1 MKKILGLLLLF
12 TVYFSDVYAVSFENQ
27 RAIDEL
33 TQTGIYYYWNG
44 GDLKKVE
51 EEFFK
56 GITLKGKYD
65 VVEESFKKASSLD
78 PNRLSLKFSVA
89 STQIIQRKIS
99 EALNTYSEIISL
111 DPQNFEARILHAGY
125 AKASGDIKAYNEDIK
140 ELKKLHS
147 QKTSVY
153 MKKFDNIDSVSKMKL
168 NTEAKKENADF
179 IITLGYV
186 LNDNGTM
193 SDVLIG
199 RLEQTYKAAL
209 LNKDAKIIV
218 TGGVQKTGITES
230 YIMKNWLIEKGI
242 ETDRIIIED
251 KARDTVENS
260 LYSAD
265 ILKKYNAKKVILIT
279 SASHIRRGTA
289 LLQEAGNNVGMNLL
303 ISNLVYMD
311 FKNEEEAMK
320 VDTNEK
326 LVIYR
331 DLFRVSGIWAY
342 PGIQR

>member
-12 TVYFSDVYAVSFENQ
+12 TISFSDPCITNFESQ
-27 RAIDEL
+27 KTIDEL

-78 PNRLSLKFSVA
+78 PNRLSLRFAIA
-89 STQIIQRKIS
+89 STQVIQRKIP
-99 EALNTYSEIISL
+99 EALKTYNDIIDMDS
-111 DPQNFEARILHAGY
+111 QNFEARILHAGY
-125 AKASGDIKAYNEDIK
+125 VRAMGDIKTYNEDIK
-140 ELKKLHS
+140 ELKKLNLE
-147 QKTSVY
+147 KTNLYV
-153 MKKFDNIDSVSKMKL
+153 KKFENIDVVNKMKL
-168 NTEAKKENADF
+168 QTEAKNENADF
-179 IITLGYV
+179 IVTLGYV

-199 RLEQTYKAAL
+199 RLEQTYKAAK
-209 LNKDAKIIV
+209 LNENAKIIV

-230 YIMKNWLIEKGI
+230 YIMKKWLVDRGI
-242 ETDRIIIED
+242 EADRIIIED

-260 LYSAD
+260 LYSVD

-289 LLQEAGNNVGMNLL
+289 LLQEAGNNAGINLL

-311 FKNEEEAMK
+311 YKNEKDAVK